1 MHIFFYTVIYVNQR
15 GSFSFYDKD
24 QETDL
29 RNYLINCDSGF
40 ESRFE
45 DSQFEMWVQKKRNL
59 LKSST

>member
-29 RNYLINCDSGF
+29 RTYLINCDSGF

-45 DSQFEMWVQKKRNL
+45 DSQFEM
-59 LKSST
+59 